1 MVTVYTS
8 TTCAPCKVAK
18 RRLAAAG
25 IEFTEVQLDTEPEA
39 LFDLKMRTGRE
50 TVQTPLFEFAG
61 EFRDMTQLR
70 DLIQEAS
77 NG

>member
-18 RRLAAAG
+18 RRLSGAG
-25 IEFTEVQLDTEPEA
+25 IEINEVQLDTDPEA

-50 TVQTPLFEFAG
+50 TVQTPLFEYPAG
-61 EFRDMTQLR
+61 QFHDMTGLR
-70 DLIQEAS
+70 ELIESAR
-77 NG
+77 G